1 MESLVVTSRYGF
13 LAPAG
18 TPRDII
24 DRLNAAWVKGAALPE
39 TRERLRSVGEEPM
52 TSTPEEYLEFLK
64 KEIPRWGKVIREA
77 NIKAVD

>member
-13 LAPAG
+13 LATAG

-24 DRLNAAWVKGAALPE
+24 DRLNAAWAVGAALSE

-64 KEIPRWGKVIREA
+64 MEIPRWGKVIREA
-77 NIKAVD
+77 NIKSVD